1 MVVQE
6 VVLKVNTSIIIKIG
20 SVDLVTIVVDC
31 IGSVKIV
38 SWIDNKAKE
47 IKVLLETEKNYQI
60 NDKNLKET
68 KKNFKDNEVEVT
80 KNEDFKNEENII
92 I

>member
-1 MVVQE
+1 M
-6 VVLKVNTSIIIKIG
+6 
-20 SVDLVTIVVDC
+20 
-31 IGSVKIV
+31 
-38 SWIDNKAKE
+38 
-47 IKVLLETEKNYQI
+47 LLETEKNYQI